1 MKKSTLNMISS
12 ITFLVVIIIVLAIM
26 FINSSSSSNDKEI
39 SSYYVPTADIAS
51 LETEAKELISGRENN
66 AGVPI
71 AVPKDKM
78 GKSNP
83 FANPK

>member
-12 ITFLVVIIIVLAIM
+12 LVFFVVIIVVLVII
-26 FINSSSSSNDKEI
+26 FVNSSLSSSDKEI
-39 SSYYVPTADIAS
+39 SSYYTPSADIAS

-71 AVPKDKM
+71 AIPIDKM

-83 FANPK
+83 FSNPK